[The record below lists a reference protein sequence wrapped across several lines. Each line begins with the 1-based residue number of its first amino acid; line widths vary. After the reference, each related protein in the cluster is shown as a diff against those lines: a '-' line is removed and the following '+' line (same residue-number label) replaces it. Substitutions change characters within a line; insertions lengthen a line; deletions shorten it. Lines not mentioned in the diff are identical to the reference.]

1 MLLRIL
7 VVLGVCVGCTLIGIG
22 AALAN
27 GSSGQWAA
35 AVAFSIISGVSALF
49 VGSALFHYHHQGGHG
64 HHRHYQFGVY
74 ATIVFSI
81 VALGLW
87 ADFVSAINS
96 AGFAY
101 EPIFGKMRSMSI
113 LNAVVWAL
121 YVFFAHKNAH
131 EGHPTNKSEP
141 NSLDNKHPQVFEEKP
156 PGS

>member
-22 AALAN
+22 ADLAD
-27 GSSGQWAA
+27 GSSGKYAA
-35 AVAFSIISGVSALF
+35 AAAFSIISGVSALF

-64 HHRHYQFGVY
+64 HHQHYQFGVY

-87 ADFVSAINS
+87 ADLVSIFDHLPPS
-96 AGFAY
+96 AVSPSF
-101 EPIFGKMRSMSI
+101 FGKISANLAMSI

-121 YVFFAHKNAH
+121 YVFFAHKDAH
-131 EGHPTNKSEP
+131 EGRHSGHE
-141 NSLDNKHPQVFEEKP
+141 SYQQ
-156 PGS
+156 